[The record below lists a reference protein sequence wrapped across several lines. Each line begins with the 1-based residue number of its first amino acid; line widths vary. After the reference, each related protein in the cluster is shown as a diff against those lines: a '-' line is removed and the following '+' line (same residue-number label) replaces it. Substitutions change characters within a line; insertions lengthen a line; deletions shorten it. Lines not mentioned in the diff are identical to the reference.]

1 MTFDELLTTNVARE
15 LDKANQES
23 NELRIKLE
31 QLRKGFIEIASAYHL
46 LNHFDNA
53 YRHDTENWLT
63 CKSMTCIAHRDFL
76 VKLELTNK

>member
-15 LDKANQES
+15 LDKSNQES

-31 QLRKGFIEIASAYHL
+31 QLRKGYIEIASAYHL

-53 YRHDTENWLT
+53 HRHNGENWLL
-63 CKSMTCIAHRDFL
+63 CDAMTCIAHRDYL
-76 VKLELTNK
+76 NKLGLTNK